1 MRSLLKKL
9 DQKQVNQILPN
20 LRFVAYSKIFCV
32 FSFDVFSFFFLQKSM
47 ADGEEGSESESDWG
61 SSSDSES
68 TSSEDEGQY
77 QNIRDRFIKKY
88 VQVI

>member
-1 MRSLLKKL
+1 M
-9 DQKQVNQILPN
+9 
-20 LRFVAYSKIFCV
+20 
-32 FSFDVFSFFFLQKSM
+32 FFPLFLQKSM